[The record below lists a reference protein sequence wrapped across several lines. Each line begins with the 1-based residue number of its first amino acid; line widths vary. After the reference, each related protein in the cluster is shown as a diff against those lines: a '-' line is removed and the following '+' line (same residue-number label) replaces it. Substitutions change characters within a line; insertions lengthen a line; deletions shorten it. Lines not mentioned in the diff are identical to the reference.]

1 MATSRSLSAMLR
13 SSQSAGADVAS
24 HARGKRMS
32 NRELVGM
39 KTRIRRAFVGSARL
53 RDSALMMV
61 GALLCAGLIFGLL
74 YDGFDSALRRWTDRD
89 LSRRAHLIG
98 VAVQSSTRDVSPT
111 RIQTALA
118 EFSTTEDAANLV
130 ACSQAG
136 TPIAAT
142 GLARSLGCRSDLA
155 LASAAARGKATRGRM
170 GTHSVVVTM
179 HALGAGRTLFVV
191 QDRTFLDARR
201 KHLLQA
207 LFLSAEL
214 VLFALLL
221 LARAGWR
228 IGSRRT
234 EEAARS
240 MFRRMRADGGDPTP
254 VPPGLRLL
262 VRDMHDAVEHL
273 RARSAIETDG
283 PARLRALVGADIP
296 SGGLVVIANREPYSH
311 EWGEDGEIVVQRPA
325 SGLVTGIEPILR
337 ACGGTWIAYGGGS
350 ADRERTD
357 RNGHVPVP
365 PDAPEYTLR
374 RLWIQEDVYERYY
387 SGFANEGLW
396 PLCHMAHTQPSFRA
410 PDWIAYQAVNETFA
424 RAAVEEMTV
433 DGLLLI
439 QDYHF
444 ALVPKLVREQA
455 PHIVTSIF
463 WHIPWPNSEVV
474 GICPSR
480 QAILEGMLGADIVGF
495 HTRQYCLNFLE
506 TVQRYLECRVDLET
520 MSVTYAGHVTQ
531 IREYPISVEWPY
543 PAASRTEGSIL
554 RSTLG
559 IPPQAHVSV
568 GVDRADYTKG
578 LLERVAAVELLLEQ
592 NPSLAGQYV
601 LVQLASPTRT
611 RILKYQRLADDLRE
625 FVDRVNE
632 RFGTETWKPIL
643 LQMRTFAPEEV
654 RRYYA
659 MADSALVTPLHDG
672 MNLVAKEYVAACED
686 DDGVLLLSVFAGAA
700 KELDAALM
708 VNPYDTQQVAESILR
723 AIHMP
728 LAERRARMQSMREQV
743 ASHSIYDWSESLLT
757 GLREIRQQ
765 RARFWPKQRT
775 ASRPKASKVVAR

>member
-1 MATSRSLSAMLR
+1 MSKREAVRVQT
-13 SSQSAGADVAS
+13 
-24 HARGKRMS
+24 RG
-32 NRELVGM
+32 
-39 KTRIRRAFVGSARL
+39 RRALFGSARL
-53 RDSALMMV
+53 RDSVLMMV
-61 GALLCAGLIFGLL
+61 CALLCAGLIFGLL
-74 YDGFDSALRRWTDRD
+74 YDVCDTALRHWTDRD

-98 VAVQSSTRDVSPT
+98 VAVRSSVRDLSPN
-111 RIQTALA
+111 RIPAALA
-118 EFSTTEDAANLV
+118 ELSTTEDAANLV
-130 ACSQAG
+130 ACSQEG
-136 TPIAAT
+136 TTIAAT
-142 GLARSLGCRSDLA
+142 GLARSLGCRSA
-155 LASAAARGKATRGRM
+155 LARAAATTRGQSTR
-170 GTHSVVVTM
+170 GHVGAHRVLVTA
-179 HALGAGRTLFVV
+179 HAVGEGRTLFVV

-201 KHLLQA
+201 EHLLQA
-207 LFLSAEL
+207 LFVSAEL
-214 VLFALLL
+214 VLLALLL

-240 MFRRMRADGGDPTP
+240 MVRRMTSDGGDATP
-254 VPPGLRLL
+254 VPPDLRLL

-273 RARSAIETDG
+273 RVRSATDRDG
-283 PARLRALVGADIP
+283 AERLRALVGAQIP

-311 EWGEDGEIVVQRPA
+311 EWDTDGAIVVQRPA

-337 ACGGTWIAYGGGS
+337 ACGGTWVAHGGGS
-350 ADRERTD
+350 ADRVRTD
-357 RNGHVPVP
+357 RTGHVAVP

-374 RLWIQEDVYERYY
+374 RLWIEEDVYERYY

-410 PDWIAYQAVNETFA
+410 PDWVAYQAVNETFA
-424 RAAVEEMTV
+424 RAAVEEMII

-455 PHIVTSIF
+455 PHVVTSLF

-474 GICPSR
+474 GICPSKE
-480 QAILEGMLGADIVGF
+480 AILEGMLGADIVGF

-506 TVQRYLECRVDLET
+506 TVQRYLECRVDFET
-520 MSVTYAGHVTQ
+520 MSVTLGGHQTL

-543 PAASRTEGSIL
+543 PAASRAEGAIL
-554 RSTLG
+554 RESLG
-559 IPPQAHVSV
+559 IPEEAHVSV

-578 LLERVAAVELLLEQ
+578 LLERVAAVEQLLER
-592 NPSLAGQYV
+592 NPALAGKYV
-601 LVQLASPTRT
+601 YVQLASPTRT
-611 RILKYQRLADDLRE
+611 RIRKYRRLADDLRE

-632 RFGTETWKPIL
+632 RFGTATWTPIL

-654 RRYYA
+654 RRHYA

-686 DDGVLLLSVFAGAA
+686 EDGVLLLSVFAGAA

-723 AIHMP
+723 AIRMP
-728 LAERRARMQSMREQV
+728 LAERRARMRAMRDQV
-743 ASHSIYDWSESLLT
+743 ASHSIYDWSEKLLA
-757 GLREIRQQ
+757 GMREIRQQ
-765 RARFWPKQRT
+765 QARFWPQRGPQRAT
-775 ASRPKASKVVAR
+775 PRGEGARKVVAG